1 MEKAEEISKAVEIVQ
16 NLKDRGENP
25 YPAYFPV
32 EIRVGL
38 LGELRFSKMLDSW
51 LGIRVSTAGRVVN
64 IRSHPN
70 VVFIDIWEP
79 EFHPMQVQVDPGLGL
94 SLERGDIIGVSGEV
108 IKTLKGDYAI
118 KATEIKLLSKCLIP
132 FPGFDHEVKENR
144 ALSVLLS
151 QKRRRW
157 ILSRAQVIWECRRFL
172 REMGFIEIPTP
183 VIQPVYGGAS
193 AEPFTVYVNAKG
205 IEQQQYLRISP
216 ELYLKRLIIMGF
228 DRVFEIGPQFRNE
241 DMDPTH
247 HPEFISL
254 EVYQSYADYNDM
266 ARLLEQ
272 MVARIAEKIAGS
284 TTVVVGD
291 VKIDL
296 SPPWRRIR
304 FHDALKEYAGIN
316 TLELD
321 DDSMKDM
328 LEELGVT
335 LDPYVRGLAEEKLF
349 QKLVEPKLKGP
360 VIIVDYPWET
370 TPLCKR
376 HREDPRLVE
385 RFEGFIG
392 PMEIAN
398 AYTELNDPSEQY
410 QRFRN
415 EEKLQGAGHP
425 LDWQFIEDLMI
436 GMPPTGGLGVGLDRL
451 AMILSNAPSI
461 KDIIAF
467 PIVRR
472 VDR

>member
-1 MEKAEEISKAVEIVQ
+1 MSIIQ
-16 NLKDRGENP
+16 NLKDRGINP
-25 YPAYFPV
+25 YPECFPV
-32 EIRVGL
+32 EVRVGL
-38 LGELRFSKMLDSW
+38 LGQLRFSRMLDSW
-51 LGIRVSTAGRVVN
+51 LGIRISTAGRVVN
-64 IRSHPN
+64 IRRHAN
-70 VVFIDIWEP
+70 VIFVDIWEP
-79 EFHPMQVQVDPGLGL
+79 ESHPMQVQVNPGLSINFG
-94 SLERGDIIGVSGEV
+94 RGDVIGVSGEV
-108 IKTLKGDYAI
+108 VKTLKGDYAI
-118 KATEIKLLSKCLIP
+118 KAMEIKLLSKCFIQ
-132 FPGFDHEVKENR
+132 FPGFDHEVKESR
-144 ALSVLLS
+144 VLSVLLS

-172 REMGFIEIPTP
+172 QETGFVEIPTP

-193 AEPFTVYVNAKG
+193 AEPFTVNVKAKG

-228 DRVFEIGPQFRNE
+228 DKVFEIGPQFRNE
-241 DMDPTH
+241 DMDLTH

-266 ARLLEQ
+266 AKLLEQ
-272 MVARIAEKIAGS
+272 MVARIAEKITGS
-284 TTVVVGD
+284 MKVIVGD
-291 VKIDL
+291 MKVDL

-304 FHDALKEYAGIN
+304 FYDALEEYADIN

-321 DDSMKDM
+321 DDSIKGM
-328 LEELGVT
+328 LKELGVT
-335 LDPYVRGLAEEKLF
+335 LNPYIRGLAEEKLF
-349 QKLVEPKLKGP
+349 QKLVEPRLKDP
-360 VIIVDYPWET
+360 VIIMDYPWET

-376 HREDPRLVE
+376 HREDPRLIE

-398 AYTELNDPSEQY
+398 AYTELNDPCEQY

-425 LDWQFIEDLMI
+425 LDWQFIKDLMI

-451 AMILSNAPSI
+451 AMVLSNAPSI
-461 KDIIAF
+461 KDVIAF

-472 VDR
+472 VDQWTK